1 MMLPSPVTSTPF
13 SVKDILKLEQQSR
26 HLQSLH
32 PAQHHAQLHPELQER
47 FQAPSSCFL
56 GGGDSP
62 GFSDNDEKMS
72 FLNSLSMQDS
82 LVESS
87 LSPPMFV
94 HPALGH
100 VDTKLEDELEDHET
114 SGWFVFT
121 TEVNEFE
128 TDQEIELIVSL
139 NTVRQREKERLKT
152 RKNNSKCDCIFD
164 ELVYSCVFF
173 NKY

>member
-1 MMLPSPVTSTPF
+1 MMLPSPATSTPF

-56 GGGDSP
+56 GGGDTP
-62 GFSDNDEKMS
+62 GFSENEEKMS

-114 SGWFVFT
+114 SG
-121 TEVNEFE
+121 
-128 TDQEIELIVSL
+128 
-139 NTVRQREKERLKT
+139 
-152 RKNNSKCDCIFD
+152 
-164 ELVYSCVFF
+164 
-173 NKY
+173 

>member
-1 MMLPSPVTSTPF
+1 MMLPSPATSTPF

-32 PAQHHAQLHPELQER
+32 PELQDR

-62 GFSDNDEKMS
+62 GFSENEEKMS

-94 HPALGH
+94 HPGLGH

-114 SGWFVFT
+114 SG
-121 TEVNEFE
+121 
-128 TDQEIELIVSL
+128 
-139 NTVRQREKERLKT
+139 
-152 RKNNSKCDCIFD
+152 
-164 ELVYSCVFF
+164 
-173 NKY
+173 

>member
-1 MMLPSPVTSTPF
+1 MLEASSSIGNNIVDVIQQRLMMLPSPVTSTPF

-56 GGGDSP
+56 GGGDSS

-114 SGWFVFT
+114 SG
-121 TEVNEFE
+121 
-128 TDQEIELIVSL
+128 
-139 NTVRQREKERLKT
+139 
-152 RKNNSKCDCIFD
+152 
-164 ELVYSCVFF
+164 
-173 NKY
+173 

>member
-1 MMLPSPVTSTPF
+1 MLEAFSWLGNNIVDVIQQRLMMLPSPVTSTPF

-26 HLQSLH
+26 QLQSLH
-32 PAQHHAQLHPELQER
+32 PTQHHAQPQER

-82 LVESS
+82 S

-114 SGWFVFT
+114 SGWFVFY
-121 TEVNEFE
+121 TEVNAFE
-128 TDQEIELIVSL
+128 TRRSNWSCLWILA
-139 NTVRQREKERLKT
+139 RQREKD
-152 RKNNSKCDCIFD
+152 SKR
-164 ELVYSCVFF
+164 E
-173 NKY
+173 K

>member
-13 SVKDILKLEQQSR
+13 SVKDILKLEQQS

-32 PAQHHAQLHPELQER
+32 PAQYHAQLHPEPQER
-47 FQAPSSCFL
+47 FQAPPSSFL
-56 GGGDSP
+56 GGRDSP
-62 GFSDNDEKMS
+62 GFSDGEDKMS
-72 FLNSLSMQDS
+72 FLNSYSMQDS

-114 SGWFVFT
+114 SG
-121 TEVNEFE
+121 
-128 TDQEIELIVSL
+128 
-139 NTVRQREKERLKT
+139 
-152 RKNNSKCDCIFD
+152 
-164 ELVYSCVFF
+164 
-173 NKY
+173 